1 MSWNC
6 LHQNKVCGSSE
17 FSPMLEYQ
25 FDVSPLF
32 NTLIF
37 NQLPL
42 IVNGK
47 VNLTNKS
54 GIGV

>member
-1 MSWNC
+1 
-6 LHQNKVCGSSE
+6 
-17 FSPMLEYQ
+17 MLEYQ